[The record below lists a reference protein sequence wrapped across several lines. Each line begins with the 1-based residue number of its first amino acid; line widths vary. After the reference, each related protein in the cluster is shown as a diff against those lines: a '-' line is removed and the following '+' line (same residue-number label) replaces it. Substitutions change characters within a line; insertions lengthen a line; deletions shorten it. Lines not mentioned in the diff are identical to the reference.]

1 MKPRRLAVLALL
13 TPLLVLIIPSAATAA
28 APVSA
33 SGSVTQ
39 TSFTV
44 TGSRDA
50 DGVTF
55 FTFTETDRLSGTF
68 TGRSVLSGEC
78 IQRSTGPIL
87 CRADETFSGTVL
99 GESGTADFLDLISID
114 PNSGTFEG
122 RFIVLSGSGGLAGIH
137 GQGTF
142 QGQGTAGTYSGRLV
156 LG

>member
-1 MKPRRLAVLALL
+1 M
-13 TPLLVLIIPSAATAA
+13 IPSAANAA
-28 APVSA
+28 TPVSA

-44 TGSRDA
+44 TGTRSA

-68 TGRSVLSGEC
+68 TGDSVLSGEC

-87 CRADETFSGTVL
+87 CQAHETFSGTAL
-99 GESGTADFLDLISID
+99 GESGTVNFLDLISID
-114 PNSGTFEG
+114 PSTGTFEG

-142 QGQGTAGTYSGRLV
+142 HGQGTTGTYSATV
-156 LG
+156 ILG